1 MKKLCDETDMDK
13 DRELKLYKDELAK
26 TSGFRKLIP
35 YNNPKYL
42 IAFALI
48 SSLVGGAA
56 QPVFAIFFSK
66 ILAILTPDIDVLE
79 IVLNNGKGWVF
90 KEASRY
96 CLYMFLVAIAAGVT
110 SFG

>member
-66 ILAILTPDIDVLE
+66 ILAILTPEIDVLE
-79 IVLNNGKGWVF
+79 AMTYKGWVF
-90 KEASRY
+90 ENASRY

>member
-1 MKKLCDETDMDK
+1 MKKLCDETDMAYD
-13 DRELKLYKDELAK
+13 DELKLYKEKLAK

-66 ILAILTPDIDVLE
+66 VLAILTPDIDALE
-79 IVLNNGKGWVF
+79 IGLGLGKGWVF
-90 KEASRY
+90 KKASSY